1 MTHPLVLLTVPAI
14 LYLSSG
20 GWGGGLFYGVPL
32 LEEIWFKD
40 KNAIF
45 IHRGVLAM
53 LMPLLLIILSALD
66 VLFFFLPSPIDPK
79 LVRLVKF
86 IMIVNI
92 SDFLIMCHCAF
103 QSSKSSAPQ
112 PNLYAC

>member
-1 MTHPLVLLTVPAI
+1 MTHPLVLLIVPI

-20 GWGGGLFYGVPL
+20 GGGGLFYGVPL
-32 LEEIWFKD
+32 LEEIWFKH

-53 LMPLLLIILSALD
+53 LMSLLLIILSALD